1 MTPDEKATAEQAAAQ
16 WARDWMAANVAVDV
30 ETFNHLVDMRVAWR
44 LDEEDEMLAAHRRV
58 LDRLYGQ
65 GRGWA
70 EAQQLIWQSLPA
82 ADLRATA
89 VLDALD
95 GLRADLD
102 RLSPPGRH
110 RAPEE
115 AT

>member
-1 MTPDEKATAEQAAAQ
+1 MTPEEQAVAEQAAAA
-16 WARDWMAANVAVDV
+16 WARDWMAANVAVDL

-44 LDEEDEMLAAHRRV
+44 LDEQDELLAAHRRV
-58 LDRLYGQ
+58 LDRLYAQ
-65 GRGWA
+65 GRGWS
-70 EAQQLIWQSLPA
+70 EAKALIWQSLPA

-89 VLDALD
+89 VLDALV

-110 RAPEE
+110 RAEE